1 MQIKVVTGDTI
12 KLIII
17 ILTCCPGYTT
27 ITTYTHIIK
36 HKTIYHCFTIYR
48 IKMHL
53 YLKFHTIKMHLYLKF
68 YTVSYECT
76 KCIAKSRMLMD
87 EFIYKLIFD
96 PLYIFFDLT
105 NSFFFKFKNWYKECK
120 KLTCE
125 HFHYHL

>member
-105 NSFFFKFKNWYKECK
+105 NNFFFKFKNWYKECQ